1 MVITRPRHPLVG
13 QELRVLGRIRR
24 HGRLECLVVLPDGS
38 KRFIPQIW
46 TDAEPDA
53 VSDGVSD
60 AVSEGST
67 LGSLEDLLAACALV
81 AGLATA

>member
-1 MVITRPRHPLVG
+1 VVIARPRHPLAG

-38 KRFIPQIW
+38 KRLIPQIW

-53 VSDGVSD
+53 VSD

-67 LGSLEDLLAACALV
+67 LGSL
-81 AGLATA
+81 